1 MKTEKLRELSVDDLA
16 KKGRELAEE
25 MFKLQ
30 FQHGIRP
37 LEDTSKL
44 RRLRKDLARVKTVI
58 NEMRAA
64 Q

>member
-1 MKTEKLRELSVDDLA
+1 MKNQNLRELSVDDLI
-16 KKGRELAEE
+16 KKGRELSEE
-25 MFKLQ
+25 MFKLK

-44 RRLRKDLARVKTVI
+44 RRLRRNLARVKTII
-58 NEMRAA
+58 NEKGAS